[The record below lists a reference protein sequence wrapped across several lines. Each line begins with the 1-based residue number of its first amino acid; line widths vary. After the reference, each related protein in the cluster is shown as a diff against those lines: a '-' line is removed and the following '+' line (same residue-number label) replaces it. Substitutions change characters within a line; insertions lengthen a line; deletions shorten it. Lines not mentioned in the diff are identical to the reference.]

1 MIESMSRFSE
11 YFKEGIT
18 VQEAQC
24 PERPSPEYDALS
36 LFIIYTMT
44 LKDKQRN
51 NVGGWNKMTQ
61 FFN

>member
-24 PERPSPEYDALS
+24 PERPSPEYDAS